1 MCMTT
6 NFNLYYNIWNN
17 EEPVPN
23 GNSSFEPEKISGTT
37 IFLNGDFHNILHSAG
52 VSFNLVKSYDTPFI
66 YPMHLRLSENYNT
79 DFHKPFS
86 EIIPEHIVN
95 RINKNGIL
103 VITDDEGHDF
113 GPATLKKEC
122 IKVGVDLDKILY
134 LTCNTKS
141 IKEQTL
147 KTMFYSCCI
156 NDILAPLAT
165 SQAARNTFKK
175 LLSNKPEYFL
185 CSLSNRCDEHKAIMT
200 SLLFE
205 EGFITKE
212 NLITFRA
219 PPKNRAGYKYLS
231 SLINP
236 DLLNLSPLIDKF
248 VEGDGILVKG
258 NYSFGNFEAFGHC
271 ELVLMNQTPRN
282 SKYRNFNRKNS
293 HWGNTQQ
300 MASILLKKPFLIN
313 ADVPFLP
320 SVKEFGFK
328 TFDTVWDESYDEET
342 DLHKK
347 AIKIVKI
354 LKDIKKDK
362 EILKECEDITEYNF
376 KHALKYD
383 YNYKIV
389 QELEKMLKT

>member
-17 EEPVPN
+17 EEPIPN
-23 GNSSFEPEKISGTT
+23 GNSNFKPEKVSGTT
-37 IFLNGDFHNILHSAG
+37 IFLNGDFHNVLHSAG
-52 VSFNLVKSYDTPFI
+52 VSFNLVKNCDTPFI
-66 YPMHLRLSENYNT
+66 YPIHLRLSENYNT
-79 DFHKPFS
+79 EFHKPFKK
-86 EIIPEHIVN
+86 IIPGDVVDK
-95 RINKNGIL
+95 INSKGIL
-103 VITDDEGHDF
+103 VVTDDEGHDF
-113 GPATLKKEC
+113 GPDAFKQGC
-122 IKVGVDLDKILY
+122 VDVGINLHRILY

-141 IKEQTL
+141 VEEQTL

-156 NDILAPLAT
+156 NDILTPLAT
-165 SQAARNTFKK
+165 SQTARDTHKK
-175 LLSNKPEYFL
+175 LLSTKPEFFL
-185 CSLSNRCDEHKAIMT
+185 CSLSNRCDEHKAIIT

-231 SLINP
+231 SLVNP
-236 DLLNLSPLIDKF
+236 DLLSLLPLEDKF

-271 ELVLMNQTPRN
+271 EMVLMNQTPRN
-282 SKYRNFNRKNS
+282 SRYRNFNRKNS

-320 SVKEFGFK
+320 SIKEFGFK

-347 AIKIVKI
+347 AFKIVKI
-354 LKDIKKDK
+354 LKDIRKNKD
-362 EILKECEDITEYNF
+362 ILKECKDITDYNF